1 MRAPDVR
8 FIAQFMR
15 RGMPW
20 SKAIVQELEA
30 ATLKDAYKEASKRS
44 KILPFDCT
52 QFRILKIHPPKRI
65 RFS

>member
-20 SKAIVQELEA
+20 SKAIIQELKA
-30 ATLKDAYKEASKRS
+30 VTLKDAYKEASKIS
-44 KILPFDCT
+44 KQLAFDLT
-52 QFRILKIHPPKRI
+52 QFRVLKIHPPKRI

>member
-1 MRAPDVR
+1 MRALTVR

-30 ATLKDAYKEASKRS
+30 ITLKDAYREASKRS
-44 KILPFDCT
+44 KSLAFDCT
-52 QFRILKIHPPKRI
+52 QFRVLKIHPSKRI